1 VRAVIAELTVKYLET
16 IDIEE
21 AKALILPLA
30 ENASEVTDP
39 ERFAHNRAKQART
52 IPELIAAIRSL
63 TV

>member
-1 VRAVIAELTVKYLET
+1 MKYLET